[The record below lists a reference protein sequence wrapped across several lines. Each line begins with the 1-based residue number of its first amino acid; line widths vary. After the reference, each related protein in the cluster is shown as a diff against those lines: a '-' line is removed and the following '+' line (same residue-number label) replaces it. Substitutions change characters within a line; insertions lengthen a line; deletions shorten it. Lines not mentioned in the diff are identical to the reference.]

1 MRSIFFFLV
10 ALSVA
15 TTLLFPQANAIQSI
29 DFDSQQ
35 RVVYAYTGPF
45 DSSYAIRYKD
55 ENFEI
60 WNLTEIFNLPFNWIS
75 TAVDRQD
82 NIWAFLKNKLY
93 KYDGTTW
100 HELNIPNL
108 SIGYEQYSDLA
119 IGNEYLWLTMYNAI
133 VGAYRLKLADTTWTL
148 FNSTNSGYPEYPL
161 TGTIYLKGDSTFVGT
176 NKGLVL
182 IQNDSARVIIDTTNS
197 TLETQKIY
205 SFYIDSQGNKW
216 LGTFDL
222 GLVKWIDNSTFVI
235 YNTSNSNLPNNFVN
249 AIDEDSYGKLWL
261 ATDGG
266 FACLEN
272 DTIISYSN
280 LVDGSIATL
289 AVDNLDRVW
298 MGEVYTGKL
307 YVFDGTNLI
316 IVTDIEDE
324 QFDFIP
330 QQYSLSQNYPNPF
343 NPSTVIKYQIP
354 QNGLVILKVY
364 DILGKEVAALVN
376 EEKPAGSYEVNFNT
390 SSLASGVYLYRLS
403 VNDPSTSSGQNYV
416 DVKKMILLK

>member
-1 MRSIFFFLV
+1 V
-10 ALSVA
+10 VA

-35 RVVYAYTGPF
+35 RVVYALTGPY

-55 ENFEI
+55 ENIEI

-100 HELNIPNL
+100 HEFNIPDL
-108 SIGYEQYSDLA
+108 SIGYENYSDLA
-119 IGNEYLWLTMYNAI
+119 IDNEHIWLTIYSGSH
-133 VGAYRLKLADTTWTL
+133 GAYRFKLSDSTWTL
-148 FNSTNSGYPEYPL
+148 FNSSNSGFPEYPL
-161 TGTIYLKGDSTFVGT
+161 TGTIFLKEDSTFVGT

-205 SFYIDSQGNKW
+205 CFYIDSQGNKW

-235 YNTSNSNLPNNFVN
+235 YNTSNSNLPDNFVN
-249 AIDEDSYGKLWL
+249 AIDEDSYGRLWL

-266 FACLEN
+266 FACLES
-272 DTIISYSN
+272 DSIISYSN

-298 MGEVYTGKL
+298 MGEVGTGKL
-307 YVFDGTNLI
+307 YVFDSTNLI
-316 IVTDIEDE
+316 IITDIKDE

-330 QQYSLSQNYPNPF
+330 QQYSLYQNYPNPF
-343 NPSTVIKYQIP
+343 NPLTKISYAILQRSYVT
-354 QNGLVILKVY
+354 LKVY
-364 DILGKEVAALVN
+364 DMLGKEVATLVK
-376 EEKPAGSYEVNFNT
+376 EEKPAGKYKVDWDAT
-390 SSLASGVYLYRLS
+390 SLTSGVYFYRLQTRDF
-403 VNDPSTSSGQNYV
+403 VET
-416 DVKKMILLK
+416 KKMVLMK

>member
-10 ALSVA
+10 TLAVA
-15 TTLLFPQANAIQSI
+15 TTLLFPQADVIQSI

-35 RVVYAYTGPF
+35 RVVYGLTGPA
-45 DSSYAIRYKD
+45 DSSYAIRY
-55 ENFEI
+55 EGGNFEI

-82 NIWAFLKNKLY
+82 KIWAFLKNKLY

-100 HELNIPNL
+100 HEFNIPEL
-108 SIGYEQYSDLA
+108 SMGYENFSDLA
-119 IGNEYLWLTMYNAI
+119 IGNEYLWLTMYSTN
-133 VGAYRLKLADTTWTL
+133 VSAYRLKLADTTWTL
-148 FNSTNSGYPEYPL
+148 FNSTNSGYPLGPL
-161 TGTIYLKGDSTFVGT
+161 NGTIYLKGDSTFIGT

-249 AIDEDSYGKLWL
+249 AIDEDSNGKLWL

-272 DTIISYSN
+272 DSIISYSN
-280 LVDGSIATL
+280 LVDGSIVTL

-298 MGEVYTGKL
+298 MGEVWTGKL
-307 YVFDGTNLI
+307 YVFDGSNI
-316 IVTDIEDE
+316 IIITDIEDE

-343 NPSTVIKYQIP
+343 NPATTIKYKIP
-354 QNGLVILKVY
+354 VLSYVFIKIY
-364 DILGKEVAALVN
+364 DILGREVTTLIN
-376 EEKPAGSYEVNFNT
+376 EEKPVGVYAVEWNARN
-390 SSLASGVYLYRLS
+390 LPSGVYFYRLQAGS
-403 VNDPSTSSGQNYV
+403 FVET
-416 DVKKMILLK
+416 KKMVLLR